1 MSQNEARNE
10 KLHRSFE
17 LIEDEFIVE
26 ASPQMAKPM
35 VAIRKHIIKKVA
47 LIAAC
52 ACLCVAA
59 IPIFFL
65 FGKYKPIEEPPQIP
79 VYDDAQY
86 SALDIARFISSKGN
100 PMGTATT
107 SYEKVYVS
115 QDKELNIGTIPNEEY
130 LTVYKIKEPQ
140 KELDEA
146 EFSTFATNILS
157 HWYEKRNVPMQ
168 TFEIINREKYSDPE
182 NKWLEASV
190 NRKEDIHVLPI
201 IAQRYYMNSATFAFE
216 VWPIQGPFILGE
228 AKVSMFDSTIS
239 DEQIIADL
247 EPLKKELF
255 YIFNV
260 EFKDVT
266 VNRRYVAGEKYPYS
280 ITVRFYNSTNEFDN
294 SSDNMTIVFS
304 HRSKRT
310 DASLPYINI
319 RYDQYRDDT
328 TVPLKKVKMISLEK
342 AEELLCKGYV
352 FGGHSCPIC
361 MSEQSPVDFE
371 EYDYVN
377 LEYVRGYNEYS
388 ELIPFYAFYK
398 YIGND
403 SGGNKVFAKTYVP
416 AIEVSG
422 YEEYFESQAKYHK
435 QSTGTEYVEVE

>member
-1 MSQNEARNE
+1 MSQKEARNE

-26 ASPQMAKPM
+26 AAPQNAKPM
-35 VAIRKHIIKKVA
+35 VAIRHRIIKKVA

-59 IPIFFL
+59 IPLFFL
-65 FGKYKPIEEPPQIP
+65 FGKDEPIKEPPQIP

-86 SALDIARFISSKGN
+86 SALDIARLIYSKGI
-100 PMGTATT
+100 PAGTATT

-130 LTVYKIKEPQ
+130 LTVYEIKESQ

-157 HWYEKRNVPMQ
+157 RWYEKRNIPMQ
-168 TFEIINREKYSDPE
+168 TFEINLQESYSDPNDKSLRADVHE
-182 NKWLEASV
+182 E
-190 NRKEDIHVLPI
+190 EIHVFPMLSQYPHL
-201 IAQRYYMNSATFAFE
+201 NSAAFAFDS
-216 VWPIQGPFILGE
+216 WPSRGPFLLGD
-228 AKVSMFDSTIS
+228 AKISMYDSTIS
-239 DEQIIADL
+239 DEQIIAEI

-255 YIFNV
+255 YIFDV

-266 VNRRYVAGEKYPYS
+266 VSRKYVSDRKYPYS
-280 ITVRFYNSTNEFDN
+280 ITVKFYNSTNKSDN
-294 SSDNMTIVFS
+294 SSNNITVTFCHYS
-304 HRSKRT
+304 SKT
-310 DASLPYINI
+310 DPFLPEITV
-319 RYDQYRDDT
+319 RYNQYRDVS
-328 TVPLKKVKMISLEK
+328 TVPIKKVKMISLEK

-371 EYDYVN
+371 EYDYVDI
-377 LEYVRGYNEYS
+377 EYIRGYDEYAES
-388 ELIPFYAFYK
+388 IPFYAFYK
-398 YIGND
+398 YIGNNNVG
-403 SGGNKVFAKTYVP
+403 SKIFAKTYVP

>member
-1 MSQNEARNE
+1 MSQKETRNE

-26 ASPQMAKPM
+26 ASPQNAKPM
-35 VAIRKHIIKKVA
+35 VAIRHRIIKKVA

-65 FGKYKPIEEPPQIP
+65 FGKDEPVEEPPQIP

-86 SALDIARFISSKGN
+86 SALDIARFISSKGI

-130 LTVYKIKEPQ
+130 LTVYKIKEAQ

-157 HWYEKRNVPMQ
+157 RWYEKRNVPMQ
-168 TFEIINREKYSDPE
+168 TFEINLQESYSDPNDKSLRVDVHE
-182 NKWLEASV
+182 E
-190 NRKEDIHVLPI
+190 EDIHVSPRLYQHPHV
-201 IAQRYYMNSATFAFE
+201 NSATFAFE
-216 VWPIQGPFILGE
+216 AWPIQGPFLLGD
-228 AKVSMFDSTIS
+228 AKISMYDSTIS
-239 DEQIIADL
+239 DEQIIAEFD
-247 EPLKKELF
+247 PLKKELF
-255 YIFNV
+255 YIFDV

-266 VNRRYVAGEKYPYS
+266 VSRKYVSDRKYPYS
-280 ITVRFYNSTNEFDN
+280 ITVKFYNSTNESDN
-294 SSDNMTIVFS
+294 SSDYITVTFCHYS
-304 HRSKRT
+304 SKT
-310 DASLPYINI
+310 DPFLPEITVSY
-319 RYDQYRDDT
+319 RQYRDDS
-328 TVPLKKVKMISLEK
+328 TVPIKKVKMISLEK

-398 YIGND
+398 YIGNAP
-403 SGGNKVFAKTYVP
+403 GGNKVFAKTYVP

-422 YEEYFESQAKYHK
+422 YEEYFESQAQYHK
-435 QSTGTEYVEVE
+435 QSTGTEPQNT

>member
-1 MSQNEARNE
+1 MIYYYPLVTEG
-10 KLHRSFE
+10 F
-17 LIEDEFIVE
+17 
-26 ASPQMAKPM
+26 
-35 VAIRKHIIKKVA
+35 
-47 LIAAC
+47 AC
-52 ACLCVAA
+52 
-59 IPIFFL
+59 
-65 FGKYKPIEEPPQIP
+65 
-79 VYDDAQY
+79 
-86 SALDIARFISSKGN
+86 
-100 PMGTATT
+100 
-107 SYEKVYVS
+107 
-115 QDKELNIGTIPNEEY
+115 
-130 LTVYKIKEPQ
+130 
-140 KELDEA
+140 
-146 EFSTFATNILS
+146 
-157 HWYEKRNVPMQ
+157 
-168 TFEIINREKYSDPE
+168 EIINRKKYSDPE

-190 NRKEDIHVLPI
+190 NRKEDIHVSPRLSQHPHV
-201 IAQRYYMNSATFAFE
+201 NSATLAFE

-255 YIFNV
+255 YIFDV
-260 EFKDVT
+260 EFKDIT

-403 SGGNKVFAKTYVP
+403 SGSNKVFAKTYVP

-435 QSTGTEYVEVE
+435 QSTDTEYVEGE